1 MGARACTPLAARS
14 GSRVLSTRHRSTCLR
29 RASLVFVSLPPL
41 AQLALVHP
49 QTQETPQQPKR
60 LTWERKESPEEFKE
74 PPERGPCARAL
85 FVDLSARAARALAR
99 HAQKS
104 QITAPCWGTNLSNA
118 LLSGWL
124 CAGGSAAGGERLV
137 CIPMAGIVR
146 CGGRPHSVALPRG
159 AAGTKANARECV
171 A

>member
-85 FVDLSARAARALAR
+85 ICGFVCTRCSLARSPRPKEPNHGAVLGHESIQCATLRVALRWRQCCWWRAACMHSDGRHCALWWPASLRCPAAR
-99 HAQKS
+99 
-104 QITAPCWGTNLSNA
+104 
-118 LLSGWL
+118 
-124 CAGGSAAGGERLV
+124 
-137 CIPMAGIVR
+137 R
-146 CGGRPHSVALPRG
+146 CGHQS
-159 AAGTKANARECV
+159 
-171 A
+171 